1 MILRGI
7 LLPLLIAA
15 YAAGIWIT
23 EETTWIGSGTDVKV
37 KGETARSLAVCY
49 FAAASFAHFRWFWGL
64 RPCYGIFEIGTVL
77 SLLAGLGGFGAALY
91 YAFRDGGGEP
101 GERGCRALSS
111 T

>member
-23 EETTWIGSGTDVKV
+23 EETTWIGRGTDVKV

-64 RPCYGIFEIGTVL
+64 RPCYTIFEIGTVL
-77 SLLAGLGGFGAALY
+77 SLLAGLGGCGAALY
-91 YAFRDGGGEP
+91 YAFR
-101 GERGCRALSS
+101 
-111 T
+111 